1 MSREIYKYRVQV
13 KEIWHEVAM
22 PSQAKIVHVACQDTS
37 GVVSLWAEIENESA
51 SVTRSFR
58 IYGTGQS
65 IPDDTDYV
73 GTALDGMFVWH
84 VYEKAA
90 RK

>member
-1 MSREIYKYRVQV
+1 MSREIYKYRVPV
-13 KEIWHEVAM
+13 KDVWHDVAM
-22 PSQAKIVHVACQDTS
+22 PSHATIVHVACQDTP

-84 VYEKAA
+84 VYENVLTK
-90 RK
+90 